1 MGPWECAQRDTD
13 PLSLLRKWYLCER
26 RPQRASSMPFPQL
39 LCFPSSTSDTTVC
52 SGQRHEGRRHRHSF
66 CQGQHRLIPLSEH
79 PCNSTG
85 SSEAMAKTKQR
96 VCLRCFWLTRPSCLA
111 LFLLHHSTLPLAF
124 GKLEQNQS
132 SWYSAGQDQKYAFS
146 PYLWSRNFCS
156 CTELLRSEG
165 QSSA

>member
-96 VCLRCFWLTRPSCLA
+96 VCLRGFWLTRPFLRFISASSFNPPCFWEVGAKSKQLVFSWTRPKICL
-111 LFLLHHSTLPLAF
+111 LPICVEQEFL
-124 GKLEQNQS
+124 
-132 SWYSAGQDQKYAFS
+132 
-146 PYLWSRNFCS
+146 
-156 CTELLRSEG
+156 
-165 QSSA
+165 